1 MKDNQKKFADFGIDQ
16 AIIDALDEQ
25 EIVHPFP
32 IQAMTLP
39 IALDGRDIIGQAKT
53 GTGKTLGFGIPLLE
67 AIVDQTDSGFED
79 LAKPGAPQA
88 LVVLPTRELCRQ
100 VGDDL
105 RAAAKNLPTRITDIY
120 GGVDF
125 EPQLRALRE
134 GVEVVVGTPGR
145 LLDLANRK
153 ALDLSHVKVVVLD
166 EADEMLDLGFLPDV
180 EKLMNKVSPTRQT
193 MLFSATIPGPVV
205 TLARR
210 FMVQPT
216 HIRAADPTDDSQTVK
231 NVSQHAFRTH
241 ALNKAEVLARILQA
255 EGRGRTIAFVRTKRQ
270 AARLEEDLQSRGFAV
285 GSLHGDLGQGARERS
300 MKRLR
305 DGDIDVLV
313 ATDVAARGLDVD
325 DVTHVVNY
333 SVPEDDKVYLH
344 RIGRTARAGAS
355 GTAVTFVEWDE
366 IPRWNLISNALD
378 LDLVDPEETYHTSE
392 HLYEELN
399 ISPDVKGSVGKP
411 KRRSGGAN
419 KNQRRRSGQKTGQRD
434 TRKTGGQKGGGQK
447 SSGPKSGDQRQ
458 RNRRRRSRK
467 RVRKYEGKPKGS
479 GSQGSGP
486 KNG

>member
-1 MKDNQKKFADFGIDQ
+1 MNDNQKKFADFDVDQ
-16 AIIDALDEQ
+16 AIIDALNDQ
-25 EIVHPFP
+25 DIVHPFP

-67 AIVDQTDSGFED
+67 AVVEHTDAEFQD

-105 RAAAKNLPTRITDIY
+105 REAAKNLPTRITDIY

-125 EPQLRALRE
+125 APQLKALRE

-145 LLDLANRK
+145 LLDLVNRK

-180 EKLMNKVSPTRQT
+180 EKLMSKVSPNRQT

-241 ALNKAEVLARILQA
+241 ALNKAEVLARLLQS
-255 EGRGRTIAFVRTKRQ
+255 EGRGRTIVFVRTKRQ
-270 AARLEEDLQSRGFAV
+270 AARLEEEMRTRGFSV

-300 MKRLR
+300 MRRLR
-305 DGDIDVLV
+305 EGDIDVLV

-344 RIGRTARAGAS
+344 RVGRTARAGAS

-366 IPRWNLISNALD
+366 IPRWNLISNTLD
-378 LDLVDPEETYHTSE
+378 LDLNDPEETYHTSD
-392 HLYEELN
+392 HLFEELD
-399 ISPDVKGSVGKP
+399 IPTDVTGSIGKP
-411 KRRSGGAN
+411 KRPQEKQDQKG
-419 KNQRRRSGQKTGQRD
+419 RSGQGRGQ
-434 TRKTGGQKGGGQK
+434 GQKQGQGK
-447 SSGPKSGDQRQ
+447 GQSQQ
-458 RNRRRRSRK
+458 RNRRRRPRK
-467 RVRKYEGKPKGS
+467 RVRKYKG
-479 GSQGSGP
+479 GSGP